1 MKRLPERP
9 DLDHLK
15 RQAKDLLSS
24 YRNQDP
30 DAIARVRGALPVAAN
45 KSDAAIASLG
55 LRLHDAQSCVAR
67 EYGFASW
74 TDLKSF
80 VEVRTAHAADPA
92 KRVLDWLRL
101 VYAADIAGGANRAR
115 PSVAARM
122 LEEHPDLV
130 GGDPYVACAVGD
142 EGALRNAAGRD
153 PAWIGRA
160 GGPFNL
166 PPLIAVTHSA
176 LMRLPGYRQRLH
188 ASARFLLAAGAD
200 PNQSVGN
207 RWGGSVSEPSETS
220 RLSALYGAAGQNH
233 DPELTQMLLE
243 AGADPND
250 GESLSHSVETGICT
264 RLLLEAGARIAGS
277 NALYHALDFDNLE
290 VLRLLLAHR
299 GNANEP
305 PMGKPTADSGSPLL
319 WAIRRRRSLAHIAAL
334 LDAGADPSSRTPDGT
349 SAHTMA
355 LRFGL
360 PEVADLLA
368 RAGGAVSVTREEEFV
383 AACAR
388 GDEETARRIR
398 SERPDLPAAL
408 ADAQLRLLPE
418 LAAQGCGEAVRAMV
432 RLGWPI
438 AVRAGDWDA
447 SALNHAVFR
456 GDAALAK
463 FLLEHGASWTEEH
476 GHGDNACG
484 TLSWASRNEPV
495 DGGDWIGCAEAL
507 VAHGMPGARPDP
519 EGADSVI
526 IGGHRKWFSDGVT
539 DFLLAAGQRPGVRSG

>member
-1 MKRLPERP
+1 
-9 DLDHLK
+9 
-15 RQAKDLLSS
+15 
-24 YRNQDP
+24 
-30 DAIARVRGALPVAAN
+30 
-45 KSDAAIASLG
+45 
-55 LRLHDAQSCVAR
+55 
-67 EYGFASW
+67 
-74 TDLKSF
+74 
-80 VEVRTAHAADPA
+80 
-92 KRVLDWLRL
+92 
-101 VYAADIAGGANRAR
+101 
-115 PSVAARM
+115 
-122 LEEHPDLV
+122 
-130 GGDPYVACAVGD
+130 
-142 EGALRNAAGRD
+142 
-153 PAWIGRA
+153 
-160 GGPFNL
+160 
-166 PPLIAVTHSA
+166 
-176 LMRLPGYRQRLH
+176 
-188 ASARFLLAAGAD
+188 
-200 PNQSVGN
+200 
-207 RWGGSVSEPSETS
+207 
-220 RLSALYGAAGQNH
+220 
-233 DPELTQMLLE
+233 
-243 AGADPND
+243 
-250 GESLSHSVETGICT
+250 
-264 RLLLEAGARIAGS
+264 
-277 NALYHALDFDNLE
+277 
-290 VLRLLLAHR
+290 
-299 GNANEP
+299 
-305 PMGKPTADSGSPLL
+305 
-319 WAIRRRRSLAHIAAL
+319 
-334 LDAGADPSSRTPDGT
+334 
-349 SAHTMA
+349 MA

-526 IGGHRKWFSDGVT
+526 IGGHRKWFSDGVA